1 MHWLRQKNN
10 YIMNTDFK
18 ENIETISEWIGDHV
32 RQTYSHGE
40 TRGQDD
46 LTVSD
51 LTRKRRT

>member
-1 MHWLRQKNN
+1 
-10 YIMNTDFK
+10 MNTDFK